1 MQRATSLV
9 CPFCDWVHTTLGF
22 GIISRKVFLNCFSTA
37 WYSSMLIVSFGLPV
51 KEFWIVF
58 HITSVEFP
66 NEQRQY

>member
-9 CPFCDWVHTTLGF
+9 CPFCDRVHTTLGF

-51 KEFWIVF
+51 KEF
-58 HITSVEFP
+58 
-66 NEQRQY
+66 